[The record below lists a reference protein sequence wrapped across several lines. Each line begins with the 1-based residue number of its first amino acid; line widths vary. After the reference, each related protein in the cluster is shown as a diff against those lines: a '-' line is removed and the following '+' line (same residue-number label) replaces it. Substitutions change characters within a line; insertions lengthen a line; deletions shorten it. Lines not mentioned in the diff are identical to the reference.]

1 MRSHIGFHAAIYK
14 AREAASSGSSWRFR
28 GFIGSKTLPL
38 QLFAGELT
46 GAADGFPLL
55 PYSPFGRFFV
65 MAAEL
70 ISGLVTREP
79 KYYIK
84 SYGNRQT
91 LSDGGEAPLVG
102 TAPVHMGNI

>member
-14 AREAASSGSSWRFR
+14 AREAASSGSFWRFR
-28 GFIGSKTLPL
+28 GFIGSKP
-38 QLFAGELT
+38 
-46 GAADGFPLL
+46 
-55 PYSPFGRFFV
+55 SPCSFLRASLRARRT
-65 MAAEL
+65 AAEL

-102 TAPVHMGNI
+102 TAPVHVGNI